1 MVRKSVER
9 LKWKP
14 PVRKGALKLKDPRLS
29 VRKTKMMIV
38 CDKNRYFRKALL
50 PVLRL
55 LSLSDVVVCRSR
67 GKDTLKQ
74 HDEFKCQSQ
83 GSDTEK
89 ECPSTE
95 LIVQSLDV
103 VETFFIFMMP

>member
-1 MVRKSVER
+1 
-9 LKWKP
+9 
-14 PVRKGALKLKDPRLS
+14 
-29 VRKTKMMIV
+29 MMIV

-67 GKDTLKQ
+67 GKDTLKSMMSLNVKVRAQ
-74 HDEFKCQSQ
+74 TQKKS
-83 GSDTEK
+83 
-89 ECPSTE
+89 
-95 LIVQSLDV
+95 VQSLDA